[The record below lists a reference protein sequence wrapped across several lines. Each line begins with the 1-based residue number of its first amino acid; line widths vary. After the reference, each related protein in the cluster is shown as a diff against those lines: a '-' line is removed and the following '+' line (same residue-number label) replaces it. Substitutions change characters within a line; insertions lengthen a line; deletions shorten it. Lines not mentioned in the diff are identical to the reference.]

1 LTRAAVFQATLAELG
16 LRGYAELSLDAVAA
30 RSRVHKTTIYR
41 RWRSR
46 ERLVAEAFMDLGE
59 RALEVPDSGD
69 FERDAR
75 GLARSVAVTLSQ
87 PLGAAA
93 VRAIASA
100 AQTDERRAIARRFWL
115 SRLVAVRPMV
125 ERAVQRGQLPHD
137 TDAAQVITAIA
148 APLYFRLL
156 VTDEPLTPE
165 AADLAAAAAL
175 AAARA
180 GLFASA

>member
-1 LTRAAVFQATLAELG
+1 VFQATLAELG

-30 RSRVHKTTIYR
+30 RSGVHRTTIYR

-46 ERLVAEAFMDLGE
+46 HQLVAEAFMDLAD
-59 RALEVPDSGD
+59 RTLEIPDSGNID
-69 FERDAR
+69 HDAR

-87 PLGAAA
+87 SVGAAA
-93 VRAIASA
+93 VRAMVA
-100 AQTDERRAIARRFWL
+100 AKQADERYTIARRFWA

-125 ERAVQRGQLPHD
+125 ERAVQRGQLPHA
-137 TDAAQVITAIA
+137 TDAAQVISAIA

-156 VTDEPLTPE
+156 VTDEPLTPA
-165 AADLAAAAAL
+165 AADLAATAAL

-180 GLFASA
+180 GLFTSLS